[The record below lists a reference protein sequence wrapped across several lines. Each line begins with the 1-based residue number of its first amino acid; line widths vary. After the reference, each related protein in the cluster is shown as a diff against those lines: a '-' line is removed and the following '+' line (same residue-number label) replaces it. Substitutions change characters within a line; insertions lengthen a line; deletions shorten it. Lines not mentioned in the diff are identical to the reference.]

1 MSSKTETSG
10 NYTQSKTWKKIQNT
24 HKKQT
29 KSETRKQKE
38 SDRCTKK
45 ENTYKSRERELHIC
59 ITMKTPLE
67 ELNNDNNPIM

>member
-45 ENTYKSRERELHIC
+45 KTHTKAEKENC
-59 ITMKTPLE
+59 ISVSP
-67 ELNNDNNPIM
+67 